1 MTRLNVQ
8 NCPNRPIIGRCEA
21 AYVGEDMENP
31 GGPTHHEVLTWAD
44 VDELVDILVPQIRG
58 MGPFDAMIM
67 ITRGG
72 IIPGGML
79 AEVLSVQHVLTAAV
93 DFPSTE
99 QMQLMAW
106 PSFLQFP
113 SSELLVNRR
122 TLIVDDVWG
131 SGRTSTAVRGRA
143 QAAGAHPFTCVFHY
157 NPYRSLF
164 SQAKPDFYADV
175 TDAYIVYPW
184 EIDRG
189 LRGMDLRTPSPEPD
203 VN

>member
-1 MTRLNVQ
+1 MDNPVGA
-8 NCPNRPIIGRCEA
+8 GR
-21 AYVGEDMENP
+21 
-31 GGPTHHEVLTWAD
+31 HEILSWAD
-44 VDELVDILVPQIRG
+44 VDKLIDILLPQLQTAG
-58 MGPFDAMIM
+58 SFDAMVM

-79 AEVLSVQHVLTAAV
+79 AEALRIKAVLTAAV
-93 DFPSTE
+93 DFPSDSEKTA
-99 QMQLMAW
+99 LMAW

-113 SSELLVNRR
+113 ETNLLLTRR

-131 SGRTSTAVRGRA
+131 SGRTSTAVKGRV
-143 QAAGAHPFTCVFHY
+143 QAAGATPFTCVMHY

-164 SQAKPDFYADV
+164 SKAEPDFYAAV

-189 LRGMDLRTPSPEPD
+189 VKGIGLAMPET
-203 VN
+203 N